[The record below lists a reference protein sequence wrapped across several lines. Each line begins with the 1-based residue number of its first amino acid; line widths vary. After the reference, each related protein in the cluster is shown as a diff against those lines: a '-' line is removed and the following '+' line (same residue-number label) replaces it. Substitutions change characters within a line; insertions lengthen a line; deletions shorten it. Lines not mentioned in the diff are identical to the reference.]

1 MSAHRFMELSQHK
14 LVLSFLFNRIRKKTK
29 ICDLCQLLAKHNIN
43 HMKPQTSELSKEN
56 SVLTQK
62 RKRPNI
68 SAHSEYK

>member
-14 LVLSFLFNRIRKKTK
+14 LVLSFPFNRIRKKPK
-29 ICDLCQLLAKHNIN
+29 ICDLCQFLAKHNIN